1 MTLINKCYNN
11 NNIKFQL
18 ENERKQYKYNFM
30 LYLFL
35 FIYFK
40 DREKKQLS
48 QKLLDTITIK
58 NATTVTCKKKKMFH
72 NPFLISTG

>member
-1 MTLINKCYNN
+1 
-11 NNIKFQL
+11 
-18 ENERKQYKYNFM
+18 M

-72 NPFLISTG
+72 NPFLISTGWEPLNRVPLNSRKV

>member
-1 MTLINKCYNN
+1 
-11 NNIKFQL
+11 
-18 ENERKQYKYNFM
+18 M

-58 NATTVTCKKKKMFH
+58 NATTVTCKKKKNVSQSFSYIH
-72 NPFLISTG
+72 GLRTIK

>member
-1 MTLINKCYNN
+1 M
-11 NNIKFQL
+11 
-18 ENERKQYKYNFM
+18 KQYKYNFI

-40 DREKKQLS
+40 DREKKQLF

-58 NATTVTCKKKKMFH
+58 NATTVTCKKKNVSQSFSYIGLRTIK
-72 NPFLISTG
+72 